1 MYDALFSAWHLF
13 VRFLFLY
20 KIAEVWKWIEKMKR
34 VKPEVCL
41 CVIYLLYLLFTDI
54 YYDMFSIELCERYK
68 ELHYV

>member
-1 MYDALFSAWHLF
+1 MTHYFQHDIYLSDFC
-13 VRFLFLY
+13 LY